1 MRPIAGT
8 LGGSARASS
17 PEQAA
22 FIGNQAGGRV
32 FLFLKADDF
41 DRDYDAYRARGVRF
55 RPSARQHRQGAIR
68 GLAARAILAGDPHE
82 RQRSEVERG
91 SRQAASFSP

>member
-1 MRPIAGT
+1 MLRIAGT

-32 FLFLKADDF
+32 FLF
-41 DRDYDAYRARGVRF
+41 
-55 RPSARQHRQGAIR
+55 P
-68 GLAARAILAGDPHE
+68 
-82 RQRSEVERG
+82 
-91 SRQAASFSP
+91 